1 MPGAAGVLL
10 LITISNAYVFAVQA
24 SQTGPAPA
32 DIAQLSSALKLLRL
46 QLKQATETAEHVG
59 ELLLQLDKQSSS
71 PALPKDSYDD
81 HLPALPNQN
90 VVPLV
95 SQDSPQNTAN
105 SVAKIDQQVFSRTL
119 AQRVTNW
126 ADDFLMLSAVKADS
140 TVTAMTVLTHPPG
153 GLQNQFLVLG
163 DVQGKLYAFNTR
175 GQLALEHDAG
185 SSIQCLAAS
194 ARSQDR
200 TMLVA
205 GLANGSSQ
213 VFQLQLSN
221 RHAHLQQQL
230 QKEETQL
237 LQPTDPTVDVVSDS
251 DLSNFSSS
259 TSTNLRECDT
269 AGSGAEAAGVSLVG
283 ILRAGAARQVVA
295 ALADGQLLL
304 YRENGTVG
312 ASGRSNQAIRAI
324 HISGT
329 TISLVSTHYFAS
341 AHVHG
346 SQLKLRTRHLAGL
359 NGSVIAAAAFDSQV
373 AQRGYA
379 VTTDMDLLLLQLP
392 DPEKREA
399 KVLSRV
405 PLSLAPGGGPLHLT
419 HVRGYLVLAAPTGLA
434 IFNTTGYS
442 NRRAPKM
449 ILAHPYSNVASAF
462 ASGDMFADAQVDPP
476 LTTAQGSLVAVSL
489 GEGVVGLFESK
500 LPFKEIDKYPL
511 HAMSRPLLIIG
522 MLGVGGWQYVRTKRR
537 HDAGRSGKAAWPP
550 DWGPGD
556 ASRFAEFPE
565 LPKSRTQL
573 GPPRKGSIVREGID
587 NPPIAQKTVAG
598 LASDSGSPSN
608 RLSLQDIQNI
618 SSADLD
624 AMVFQQQPY
633 KRTAGLPKQ

>member
-1 MPGAAGVLL
+1 M
-10 LITISNAYVFAVQA
+10 
-24 SQTGPAPA
+24 PA
-32 DIAQLSSALKLLRL
+32 D
-46 QLKQATETAEHVG
+46 
-59 ELLLQLDKQSSS
+59 
-71 PALPKDSYDD
+71 
-81 HLPALPNQN
+81 
-90 VVPLV
+90 
-95 SQDSPQNTAN
+95 TAN

-119 AQRVTNW
+119 ARRVTNW

-185 SSIQCLAAS
+185 NSIQCLAAS
-194 ARSQDR
+194 ARSQDK

-213 VFQLQLSN
+213 VLQLQLSN
-221 RHAHLQQQL
+221 RLAHLQQQL

-237 LQPTDPTVDVVSDS
+237 LHPIDPATKFVSDLE
-251 DLSNFSSS
+251 LSKSSSS
-259 TSTNLRECDT
+259 TDLHECDT
-269 AGSGAEAAGVSLVG
+269 AEPGAEAAGVTHVS

-304 YRENGTVG
+304 YRENGTIG
-312 ASGRSNQAIRAI
+312 ASGMSNQAIRAI

-329 TISLVSTHYFAS
+329 TIPLVSTHYFAS

-359 NGSVIAAAAFDSQV
+359 NGSVIAAAAFDNQV

-379 VTTDMDLLLLQLP
+379 VTTDMDLLLLQVP
-392 DPEKREA
+392 DPDKREA
-399 KVLSRV
+399 KVLSRI
-405 PLSLAPGGGPLHLT
+405 PLSLAPGGGPAHLT
-419 HVRGYLVLAAPTGLA
+419 HVRGYLILAAPTGLA
-434 IFNTTGYS
+434 IFNTTGFS

-462 ASGDMFADAQVDPP
+462 ASGDMFAEAQVEPP
-476 LTTAQGSLVAVSL
+476 LTAAQGSLVAVSL

-500 LPFKEIDKYPL
+500 LPFKESDRYPL

-537 HDAGRSGKAAWPP
+537 HDAGRSGKTVWPP

-573 GPPRKGSIVREGID
+573 GPPTKGPSLREGID
-587 NPPIAQKTVAG
+587 KPRSAPIASKTVAG
-598 LASDSGSPSN
+598 LVPDISSPSN
-608 RLSLQDIQNI
+608 KVSLEDIQNI

-633 KRTAGLPKQ
+633 KRAAGSQKQ

>member
-1 MPGAAGVLL
+1 M
-10 LITISNAYVFAVQA
+10 
-24 SQTGPAPA
+24 
-32 DIAQLSSALKLLRL
+32 
-46 QLKQATETAEHVG
+46 
-59 ELLLQLDKQSSS
+59 
-71 PALPKDSYDD
+71 
-81 HLPALPNQN
+81 
-90 VVPLV
+90 PLV
-95 SQDSPQNTAN
+95 RQDSPQNTAN

-119 AQRVTNW
+119 ARRVTNW

-185 SSIQCLAAS
+185 NSIQCLAAS
-194 ARSQDR
+194 ARSQDK

-213 VFQLQLSN
+213 VLQLQLSN
-221 RHAHLQQQL
+221 RLAHLQQQL

-237 LQPTDPTVDVVSDS
+237 LHPIDPATK
-251 DLSNFSSS
+251 
-259 TSTNLRECDT
+259 
-269 AGSGAEAAGVSLVG
+269 
-283 ILRAGAARQVVA
+283 AGAARQVVA

-304 YRENGTVG
+304 YRENGTIG
-312 ASGRSNQAIRAI
+312 ASGMSNQAIRAI

-329 TISLVSTHYFAS
+329 TIPLVSTHYFAS

-359 NGSVIAAAAFDSQV
+359 NGSVIAAAAFDNQV

-379 VTTDMDLLLLQLP
+379 VTTDMDLLLLQVP
-392 DPEKREA
+392 DPDKREA
-399 KVLSRV
+399 KVLSRI
-405 PLSLAPGGGPLHLT
+405 PLSLAPGGGPAHLT
-419 HVRGYLVLAAPTGLA
+419 HVRGYLILAAPTGLA
-434 IFNTTGYS
+434 IFNTTGFS

-462 ASGDMFADAQVDPP
+462 ASGDMFAEAQVEPP
-476 LTTAQGSLVAVSL
+476 LTAAQGSLVAVSL

-500 LPFKEIDKYPL
+500 LPFKESDRYPL

-537 HDAGRSGKAAWPP
+537 HDAGRSGKTVWPP

-573 GPPRKGSIVREGID
+573 GPPTKGPSLREGID
-587 NPPIAQKTVAG
+587 KPRSAPIASKTVAG
-598 LASDSGSPSN
+598 LVPDISSPSN
-608 RLSLQDIQNI
+608 KVSLEDIQNI

-633 KRTAGLPKQ
+633 KRAAGSQKQ